1 MAIKRYRATADNTIA
16 NGYQEN
22 LATRATGS
30 NMGLADVSEVYSI
43 YGRESSTSSELS
55 RILTQFDVTSIS
67 ADRTAGTIPASG
79 KVKFYLR
86 LFNAETS
93 KTVPKDFKL
102 VVEAISRA
110 WNEGDGLDLENYKDI
125 GVSNWIDA
133 EERTAATA
141 TIVASTPGSLLGGAT
156 FTLTNAAGTTT
167 TYRING
173 GGSYD
178 TQAGGT
184 AGDTIDIFFGG
195 ASTVAHVAEAIT
207 KAVNATTNAD
217 MTASDDGTNVTIV
230 QTTKGTTGNKT
241 NSDASSGLTSVG
253 NFTGAVGQWTTA
265 GGDYHEEPTFEQTFE
280 TGLEDMELD
289 ITSLVEEW
297 ITGAGGG
304 GKTNY
309 GVGVRLTSSL
319 ETATDSYYTKRFFA
333 RGTQYFF
340 KKPVIEARWNSSI
353 QDDRGDFYFSSSIAP
368 GPDNLNTIYLYNY
381 VRGRLTNIPAVGA
394 TGSIMVSLYSGSSD
408 NTVPSGSKL
417 ILYDGQVNIT
427 GGFVSTGIYS
437 CSVAVTASDT
447 LSISTLYDVWHS
459 GSDLDEHATST
470 EYFTGSISAE
480 SFAAAASSNGN
491 YRYVTNIKN
500 LRNKYFSEEQARFN
514 VYVRNK
520 NWSPTI
526 YTVASTEI
534 ENTIIPSASFR
545 VYRVLDGLNVIPHGT
560 GSDLQ
565 TILSYDVSGNYFN
578 LDMSLLEPGYEYGIK
593 LAFYDSQRQSWIEQ
607 DQKFLFRVEDYEY

>member
-1 MAIKRYRATADNTIA
+1 MAIRKYKATADNTIA
-16 NGYQEN
+16 NGYQDN

-43 YGRESSTSSELS
+43 YGRQSSDSSELS
-55 RILTQFDVTSIS
+55 RIITQFDVTSII
-67 ADRTAGTIPASG
+67 ADRNSGDIPASG
-79 KVKFYLR
+79 QVKFYLK
-86 LFNAETS
+86 LYNAETS
-93 KTVPKDFKL
+93 NTVPKDFKL

-110 WNEGDGLDLENYKDI
+110 WTEGDGLDLENYKDL
-125 GVSNWIDA
+125 GVSNWIS
-133 EERTAATA
+133 
-141 TIVASTPGSLLGGAT
+141 ASTG
-156 FTLTNAAGTTT
+156 
-167 TYRING
+167 
-173 GGSYD
+173 
-178 TQAGGT
+178 
-184 AGDTIDIFFGG
+184 
-195 ASTVAHVAEAIT
+195 V
-207 KAVNATTNAD
+207 
-217 MTASDDGTNVTIV
+217 
-230 QTTKGTTGNKT
+230 
-241 NSDASSGLTSVG
+241 
-253 NFTGAVGQWTTA
+253 QWTTA
-265 GGDYHEEPTFEQTFE
+265 GGDYHPTPTFEQTFD
-280 TGLEDMELD
+280 TGLEDLEID
-289 ITSLVEEW
+289 ISTLVEQW
-297 ITGAGGG
+297 IAGS
-304 GKTNY
+304 KVNY

-319 ETATDSYYTKRFFA
+319 ESANDSYYTKRFFA

-340 KKPVIEARWNSSI
+340 KKPVIEARWDSSI
-353 QDDRGDFYFSSSIAP
+353 QDDRGDFYLSSSLAP
-368 GPDNLNTIYLYNY
+368 ASDNLNTLYLYNY
-381 VRGRLTNIPAVGA
+381 IRGQLTNIPAVG
-394 TGSIMVSLYSGSSD
+394 TGQIYVDLYETLGGTEL
-408 NTVPSGSKL
+408 N
-417 ILYDGQVNIT
+417 QVIDTPAT

-437 CSVAVTASDT
+437 CSVCLTGTYTT
-447 LSISTLYDVWHS
+447 LRDVWYAD
-459 GSDLDEHATST
+459 GV
-470 EYFTGSISAE
+470 EYFTGTISPE
-480 SFAAAASSNGN
+480 SFAATSFSNGN

>member
-1 MAIKRYRATADNTIA
+1 MAIRKYKATADNTIA
-16 NGYQEN
+16 NGYQDN

-43 YGRESSTSSELS
+43 YGRQSSDSSELS
-55 RILTQFDVTSIS
+55 RIITQFDVTSII
-67 ADRTAGTIPASG
+67 ADRNSGDIPASG
-79 KVKFYLR
+79 QVKFYLK
-86 LFNAETS
+86 LYNAETS
-93 KTVPKDFKL
+93 NTVPKDFKL

-110 WNEGDGLDLENYKDI
+110 WTEGDGLDLENYKDL
-125 GVSNWIDA
+125 GVSNWI
-133 EERTAATA
+133 
-141 TIVASTPGSLLGGAT
+141 S
-156 FTLTNAAGTTT
+156 
-167 TYRING
+167 
-173 GGSYD
+173 
-178 TQAGGT
+178 
-184 AGDTIDIFFGG
+184 
-195 ASTVAHVAEAIT
+195 
-207 KAVNATTNAD
+207 
-217 MTASDDGTNVTIV
+217 ASDG
-230 QTTKGTTGNKT
+230 
-241 NSDASSGLTSVG
+241 VG
-253 NFTGAVGQWTTA
+253 WTTP
-265 GGDYHEEPTFEQTFE
+265 GGDYHQLPTFEQTFE

-319 ETATDSYYTKRFFA
+319 ETASDSYYTKRFFA

-408 NTVPSGSKL
+408 NTAPSGSKL

-459 GSDLDEHATST
+459 GSHLDEHATST